1 MNLLDRNRSSSW
13 KHPFAVSLLRKY
25 EYEFTIEDIIEIETR
40 KLLTGLTE
48 QFPSM
53 FANGSPVTPIEE
65 LATSLSISI
74 TRRNCGLGFSATLK
88 QTNTGYEVSRDM
100 DQHYYRQRFSFA
112 HEVGHVVLSKLA
124 GPLNNKALHVAKDAR
139 YEEEVM
145 CDLFASALLM
155 PRAAFEALLDENR
168 LFNDRDVTRLA
179 REFRVSK
186 GSVLRRI
193 AGLQR
198 YILILW
204 DLTQN
209 PRKKR
214 SSKAERIVQV
224 YPFISQ
230 LSSYFIPLFCTLDN
244 ERFAPNI
251 ILDSFESGC
260 VLAGKVRISHLGS
273 IPTGEYFIHNIPFQK
288 WNENLLEPNII
299 RKPKHFFNMATFLR
313 V

>member
-1 MNLLDRNRSSSW
+1 MNLLDRNRFSSW
-13 KHPFAVSLLRKY
+13 KHPLAVALLRRY
-25 EYEFTIEDIIEIETR
+25 EYEFTIEEIIEIETR
-40 KLLTGLTE
+40 KLLAGLTE
-48 QFPSM
+48 QFPSV
-53 FANGSPVTPIEE
+53 FTNGSTALPIEE
-65 LATSLSISI
+65 LAATLSIRV
-74 TRRNCGLGFSATLK
+74 TRRNCMPGFSATLK
-88 QTNTGYEVSRDM
+88 QTNTGYELSRSIE
-100 DQHYYRQRFSFA
+100 QHYYRQRFSFA

-124 GPLNNKALHVAKDAR
+124 GPFNNKAFHLPKDTR
-139 YEEEVM
+139 FEEEAM

-155 PRAAFEALLDENR
+155 PRAALESVLDENR
-168 LFNDRDVTRLA
+168 LLNDRDITRLA
-179 REFRVSK
+179 KEFRVSK

-209 PRKKR
+209 PRQKK
-214 SSKAERIVQV
+214 SKKAERIVQV

-251 ILDSFESGC
+251 ILESFKSGI
-260 VLAGKVRISHLGS
+260 VAAGKVRISDLGS

-288 WNENLLEPNII
+288 WNDDLLEPNII

-313 V
+313 I